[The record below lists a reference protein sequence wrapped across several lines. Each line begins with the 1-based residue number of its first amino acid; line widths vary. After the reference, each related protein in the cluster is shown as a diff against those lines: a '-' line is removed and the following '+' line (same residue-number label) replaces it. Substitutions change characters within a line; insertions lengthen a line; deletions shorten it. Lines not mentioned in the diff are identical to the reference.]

1 MVTKEKKLTPWIKK
15 RHMVVRNLLYWP
27 LYLYT
32 VLRYRIEIQRLPKDQ
47 AQPCFVLFNH
57 QTAFDQF
64 FVSFTFPQH
73 VYYVASE
80 DLFAKGWLSRLIT
93 WLVAPI
99 PFRKSTA
106 DITAIKNLLRIAREG
121 GTVAMAPE
129 GNRTYSGT
137 TEYMK
142 SSVASLVKRLRLP
155 LVLYRIEGGYG
166 VHPRWSDVIRK
177 GKMRSY
183 ISRTIQPEEY
193 KEMSDA
199 ELFEIIRQEL
209 YVDDRNMEFHYDS
222 RRKAEYLDRAMYVC
236 PFCGLSEFYSK
247 GDIIS
252 CKSCGRQI
260 RYLPNLELLGIGF
273 DFPYRNVKQWYDAQ
287 CDFIRNLDLQ
297 PYQEKPIY
305 ADTVR
310 YSRDLYCEKKV
321 LLDKR
326 ATLMIFADRFVV
338 KTNGGEDIYPFSE
351 MIGATVLGKNKL
363 NLYLDGLTYQFKG
376 DKHFNALKYLNL
388 YCYACNVA
396 KGDPQNEFLGL

>member
-1 MVTKEKKLTPWIKK
+1 MITKEKKLTPWIKK
-15 RHMVVRNLLYWP
+15 RHTAIRNILLWP
-27 LYLYT
+27 LYWYSM
-32 VLRYRIEIQRLPKDQ
+32 LRYRIKIQRLPKDQ
-47 AQPCFVLFNH
+47 TQPCFVLFNH

-64 FVSFTFPQH
+64 FVSITFPQH

-80 DLFAKGWLSRLIT
+80 DLFAMGWVSRLIS

-99 PFRKSTA
+99 PFRKSTS
-106 DITAIKNLLRIAREG
+106 DITAIKNLLRVAREG
-121 GTVAMAPE
+121 GTIAMAPE

-142 SSVASLVKRLRLP
+142 SSVVSLVKRLRLP

-166 VHPRWSDVIRK
+166 VHPRWSDVIRR

-183 ISRTIQPEEY
+183 IARTIQPEEY
-193 KEMSDA
+193 KAMTDE
-199 ELFEIIRQEL
+199 ELFEVIRQEL
-209 YVDDRNMEFHYDS
+209 YVDDRKLGFRYDS

-236 PFCGLSEFYSK
+236 PFCGLSEFFSK
-247 GDIIS
+247 GDIIT

-260 RYLPNLELLGIGF
+260 RYLPNLELLGVGF

-297 PYQEKPIY
+297 PYQHNPIY
-305 ADTVR
+305 SSPVC
-310 YSRDLYCEKKV
+310 YSRDFYCEKKV
-321 LLDKR
+321 LLDKN
-326 ATLMIFADRFVV
+326 ATLMVFADRFVV
-338 KTNGGEDIYPFSE
+338 KTAKGEDVYPFAE

-363 NLYLDGLTYQFKG
+363 NLYMDGQTYQFKG

-388 YCYACNVA
+388 YNYACNVA
-396 KGDPQNEFLGL
+396 KGDPKNEFLGL